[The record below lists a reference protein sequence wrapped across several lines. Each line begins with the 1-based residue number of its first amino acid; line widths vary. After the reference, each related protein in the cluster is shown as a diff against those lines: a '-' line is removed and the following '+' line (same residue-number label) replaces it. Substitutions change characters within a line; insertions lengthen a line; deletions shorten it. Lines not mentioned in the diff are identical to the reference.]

1 MKRFLVAFVLAVAA
15 WALVAFH
22 AGACVADGKVA
33 RQVVVVPQD
42 SSPFQVDRQQMV
54 RLTGEG
60 IAGSTIVAAVDG
72 PATIVA
78 ENSIVTMNGGH
89 IVLGVDKVEF
99 VIKPTGPGTVKV
111 KITSTFLKAEPTVKI
126 YGFEVK

>member
-1 MKRFLVAFVLAVAA
+1 
-15 WALVAFH
+15 
-22 AGACVADGKVA
+22 
-33 RQVVVVPQD
+33 
-42 SSPFQVDRQQMV
+42 MV

>member
-1 MKRFLVAFVLAVAA
+1 M
-15 WALVAFH
+15 
-22 AGACVADGKVA
+22 ADGKVA
-33 RQVVVVPQD
+33 RQVVVVPKD

-72 PATIVA
+72 PGTIVA
-78 ENSIVTMNGGH
+78 ENSVLTMKGGH

-111 KITSTFLKAEPTVKI
+111 KVTSTFRNAEPVVKT
-126 YGFEVK
+126 YQFEVK